1 MLETFIKEYIER
13 YERTFSDGFKGEF
26 ERFCATVLE
35 PAQLPSTELK
45 ERLNALNT
53 LFYEPL
59 SVAVVGQFSSGK
71 SSFLNAILGSDILPT
86 GVIPVTAKPTFI
98 KYAPQA
104 FLKALYDDGRQ
115 EYLSLDALG
124 DFVDQRKDM
133 KAVKA
138 LYIHLPN
145 ELLKQVSFIDTPGLN
160 SRSAKDTAE
169 TMKILKECSG
179 LIWLSLID
187 NAARAGELS
196 ELSLV
201 PKTLKNQAI
210 CALNQKDKLSGDEI
224 ERVLNHSKI
233 TYNEYFKDVHAIS
246 AKMQRAGQE
255 GSGFDEIFTFLKSF
269 SADEFIKANL
279 EQIKKALVEQNHF
292 ALGIFDELVGILERF
307 DESFKSKIKELDS
320 EYKKSFLLIFDEL
333 KQNASF
339 VAEQILGFISSKE
352 CEYFTSSKGIFGQKI
367 QRASY
372 QAPLL
377 DEGGALSALI
387 YNDDKLAKMF
397 NKLKREL
404 IGLKERIKGDLS
416 AIFAELRDEALDF
429 KARFESV
436 RKDDALH
443 SDILF
448 AHIRQFSCDAYGLF
462 FLAYERELET
472 KFARLD
478 VFFERLNIKIATNY
492 ASAVRLSLSHLSSKI
507 ATQQKS
513 YESDPLSFGLFYPS
527 LEYVRERVLGELCYY
542 EFESDITSTAPF
554 STKFLLS
561 IKESFSSIKEQN
573 IAYITTLKNK
583 QENSLKSIKE
593 LSFQL

>member
-1 MLETFIKEYIER
+1 MLESFIKEYTER
-13 YERTFSDGFKGEF
+13 FEHSFSEGFKGEF
-26 ERFCATVLE
+26 ERFCAAVLE

-71 SSFLNAILGSDILPT
+71 SSFLNAILGADILPT

-104 FLKALYDDGRQ
+104 FLKALYEDGRQ
-115 EYLSLDALG
+115 EYLGLDALA

-145 ELLKQVSFIDTPGLN
+145 EILKQVSFIDTPGLN

-187 NAARAGELS
+187 NAARAGELA

-201 PKTLKNQAI
+201 PKTLKNHAI
-210 CALNQKDKLSGDEI
+210 CALNQKDKLSSDEI

-233 TYNEYFKDVHAIS
+233 TYNEYFSDVHAIS
-246 AKMQRAGQE
+246 AKMQRAGQ
-255 GSGFDEIFTFLKSF
+255 GDSGFDEIFAFLKSF

-279 EQIKKALVEQNHF
+279 AQIKNSLVEQNHF
-292 ALGIFDELVGILERF
+292 ALGVLGELEGILEHF
-307 DESFKSKIKELDS
+307 DESFKARASELES

-339 VAEQILGFISSKE
+339 LAQQILGFIEPKE
-352 CEYFTSSKGIFGQKI
+352 CEYFKPSKGVFGAKI

-372 QAPLL
+372 TAPLL
-377 DEGGALSALI
+377 DEGSALSVLV
-387 YNDDKLAKMF
+387 YNDDKVAKMF
-397 NKLKREL
+397 ARLRREL
-404 IGLKERIKGDLS
+404 EGLKERIKGDLES
-416 AIFAELRDEALDF
+416 IFEDLRARALDF

-443 SDILF
+443 SDKLF
-448 AHIRQFSCDAYGLF
+448 AHIRQFSCDTYGLF
-462 FLAYERELET
+462 FIAYERELEA

-492 ASAVRLSLSHLSSKI
+492 ASALRHTLSHLSSKI
-507 ATQQKS
+507 ATQRKS

-542 EFESDITSTAPF
+542 EFEGDITSSAPF
-554 STKFLLS
+554 STKFLLG
-561 IKESFSSIKEQN
+561 IKESFSAIKEKN
-573 IAYITTLKNK
+573 IAYISALKAK
-583 QENSLKSIKE
+583 QESSLKSIE
-593 LSFQL
+593 SLEF

>member
-1 MLETFIKEYIER
+1 MLETFIKEYTER
-13 YERTFSDGFKGEF
+13 YERSFSEGFKGEF
-26 ERFCATVLE
+26 ERFCAAVLE
-35 PAQLPSTELK
+35 PAQLPSSELK
-45 ERLNALNT
+45 ERLNALNA

-71 SSFLNAILGSDILPT
+71 SSFLNAILGADILPT

-145 ELLKQVSFIDTPGLN
+145 EILKKVSFIDTPGLN

-187 NAARAGELS
+187 NAARAGELG
-196 ELSLV
+196 ELALV
-201 PKTLKNQAI
+201 PKTLKNHAI
-210 CALNQKDKLSGDEI
+210 CALNQKDKLSSDEI

-233 TYNEYFKDVHAIS
+233 TYNEYFSDVHAIS
-246 AKMQRAGQE
+246 AKQQRAGQSDE
-255 GSGFDEIFTFLKSF
+255 SGFKQIFSFLDSF
-269 SADEFIKANL
+269 STDEFIKANL
-279 EQIKKALVEQNHF
+279 AQIKNSLVAQNHF
-292 ALGIFDELVGILERF
+292 ALGVLGELEGILERF
-307 DESFKSKIKELDS
+307 DESFRARAGELES

-339 VAEQILGFISSKE
+339 VAQQILGFIAPKE
-352 CEYFTSSKGIFGQKI
+352 CEYFKPSKGVFGAKI
-367 QRASY
+367 ERASY

-377 DEGGALSALI
+377 DEGLALSALI

-404 IGLKERIKGDLS
+404 EALKERIKGDLS
-416 AIFAELRDEALDF
+416 EIFEALKNEALDF

-443 SDILF
+443 SDKLF
-448 AHIRQFSCDAYGLF
+448 AHIREFSCDAYGLF
-462 FLAYERELET
+462 FLAYERELEA

-507 ATQQKS
+507 ATQRKS
-513 YESDPLSFGLFYPS
+513 FESDPLSFALFYPS

-542 EFESDITSTAPF
+542 EFEGDITSTAPF
-554 STKFLLS
+554 STKFLLG
-561 IKESFSSIKEQN
+561 IKERFSSIKAQN
-573 IAYITTLKNK
+573 LEYIKALKTR
-583 QENSLKSIKE
+583 QESSLKSIEK
-593 LSFQL
+593 LDF

>member
-1 MLETFIKEYIER
+1 MLETFIREYTER

-26 ERFCATVLE
+26 ERFCAAVLE
-35 PAQLPSTELK
+35 PSQLPSAELK

-71 SSFLNAILGSDILPT
+71 SSFLNAILGADILPT
-86 GVIPVTAKPTFI
+86 GIIPVTAKPTFI

-104 FLKALYDDGRQ
+104 FLKALYEDGRE

-145 ELLKQVSFIDTPGLN
+145 EILKKVSFIDTPGLN

-187 NAARAGELS
+187 NAARAGELN

-201 PKTLKNQAI
+201 PKTLKNHAI
-210 CALNQKDKLSGDEI
+210 CALNQKDKLNDEEI
-224 ERVLNHSKI
+224 KRVLNHSKI
-233 TYNEYFKDVHAIS
+233 TYNEYFSEVCAIS
-246 AKMQRAGQE
+246 AKMQRAGQCDE
-255 GSGFDEIFTFLKSF
+255 SGFKQIFSFLDGF

-279 EQIKKALVEQNHF
+279 AQIKNSLVEQNRF
-292 ALGIFDELVGILERF
+292 ALGVLDELTEILESF
-307 DESFKSKIKELDS
+307 DLSFNEKIKDLEG

-339 VAEQILGFISSKE
+339 VAEQILSFIAPKE
-352 CEYFTSSKGIFGQKI
+352 CEYFKSSSGIFGKKI
-367 QRASY
+367 ERASY

-377 DEGGALSALI
+377 DEDAALLALI

-397 NKLKREL
+397 NKLKRKL
-404 IGLKERIKGDLS
+404 IELKERIKGDLQS
-416 AIFAELRDEALDF
+416 IFDELKNQALDY

-448 AHIRQFSCDAYGLF
+448 AHIREFSCDTYGLF
-462 FLAYERELET
+462 FLAYERELEA

-507 ATQQKS
+507 ATQRKS
-513 YESDPLSFGLFYPS
+513 YESDPLSFALFYPS

-542 EFESDITSTAPF
+542 EFEGDITSTAPF
-554 STKFLLS
+554 STKFLLGL
-561 IKESFSSIKEQN
+561 KESFSKIKEQN
-573 IAYITTLKNK
+573 IAYITALKTK
-583 QENSLKSIKE
+583 QENSLKSILA
-593 LSFQL
+593 LSF